1 MALIEFENYP
11 STDTAINASNLN
23 NNFNELNALINNL
36 SNKVDNEL
44 YYKSGDT
51 YVLGRMIEA
60 GGYLTGSAQSI
71 RFSIAVPKRLD
82 NISSVAINTL
92 NVAIRKSNGGYLI
105 NGDVL
110 TESNLTVTAYVCE
123 PNYID
128 FYIANSGV
136 YDGTNNTPIGVA
148 INSLNMTFN

>member
-1 MALIEFENYP
+1 MFWNVWLK
-11 STDTAINASNLN
+11 L
-23 NNFNELNALINNL
+23 
-36 SNKVDNEL
+36 
-44 YYKSGDT
+44 
-51 YVLGRMIEA
+51 R
-60 GGYLTGSAQSI
+60 GYLTGSAQSI

-82 NISSVAINTL
+82 NISSVTINTL

>member
-1 MALIEFENYP
+1 MEKIPFKDLPDTSTPYNAETFNTLQNNVEN
-11 STDTAINASNLN
+11 AINTIETTLENS
-23 NNFNELNALINNL
+23 
-36 SNKVDNEL
+36 V

-82 NISSVAINTL
+82 NISSVTINSL

-128 FYIANSGV
+128 FYIANSGT

>member
-11 STDTAINASNLN
+11 STDTAINATNLN
-23 NNFNELNALINNL
+23 INFNDL
-36 SNKVDNEL
+36 SNKIDNEL

-82 NISSVAINTL
+82 NVSSVAINTL

-128 FYIANSGV
+128 FYIANSGT

>member
-1 MALIEFENYP
+1 MEKIPFKDLPDTSTPYNAATFNAMQDNIEN
-11 STDTAINASNLN
+11 AINTIETTLENS
-23 NNFNELNALINNL
+23 
-36 SNKVDNEL
+36 V

-82 NISSVAINTL
+82 NISSVTINSL

-128 FYIANSGV
+128 FYIANSGT

>member
-1 MALIEFENYP
+1 MEKINFQNNITKASAETMNQFQDNIEN
-11 STDTAINASNLN
+11 AINTIETTLENS
-23 NNFNELNALINNL
+23 
-36 SNKVDNEL
+36 V

-82 NISSVAINTL
+82 NISSVTINSL

-128 FYIANSGV
+128 FYIANSGT